1 MEACCMVS
9 YFASDNPDFDL
20 ADAMEAIASAG
31 NCPDA
36 YLTVIAD
43 SPDERGFKPAQSVK
57 FT

>member
-1 MEACCMVS
+1 MVS

-20 ADAMEAIASAG
+20 ADAR
-31 NCPDA
+31 NCPPDA